1 MAKIK
6 HTSTYDVIDHV
17 ATTAKKKKVMHLSSQ
32 EEEFNGE
39 FLKINNKE
47 LINFGTCGY
56 LGLEKHPHILAKSRD
71 LLDRYGSH
79 FSISRTYVKASYQ
92 DELENLIS
100 KIFDNH
106 PVITFTSTS
115 VAHQSVIGTIIQPS
129 DLIILD
135 QQVHYSVQYPCQFA
149 KLQGTMVKMIR
160 HNNMEML
167 EEFIKRGYNQY
178 DKIWYMADGVYSM
191 YGDLPHK
198 KELLYLLEK
207 YPKLHLYFDD
217 AHGVG

>member
-6 HTSTYDVIDHV
+6 HTNTYDVIDHV

-56 LGLEKHPHILAKSRD
+56 LGLEKHPRILAKSHGFIGID
-71 LLDRYGSH
+71 IGSH

-106 PVITFTSTS
+106 PVVTFTSTS
-115 VAHQSVIGTIIQPS
+115 VA
-129 DLIILD
+129 ILLGSRN
-135 QQVHYSVQYPCQFA
+135 YY
-149 KLQGTMVKMIR
+149 TT
-160 HNNMEML
+160 
-167 EEFIKRGYNQY
+167 
-178 DKIWYMADGVYSM
+178 
-191 YGDLPHK
+191 
-198 KELLYLLEK
+198 
-207 YPKLHLYFDD
+207 
-217 AHGVG
+217 